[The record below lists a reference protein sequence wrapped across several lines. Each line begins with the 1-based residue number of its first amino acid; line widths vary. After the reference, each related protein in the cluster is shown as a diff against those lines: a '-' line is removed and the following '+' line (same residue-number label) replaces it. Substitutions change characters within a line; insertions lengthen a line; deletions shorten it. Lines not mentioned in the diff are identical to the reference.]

1 MPLIKII
8 VGSIRPNRFG
18 PQPAKW
24 LFDLAQARTDA
35 RFELVDLEELRLPFL
50 DEPKTASSGVYENAH
65 TKKWSAAVGEADGFV
80 FVTPEYN
87 HSYSP
92 AIKNALDYLYYEWN
106 YKAAA
111 FLSYGGAAGGLR
123 ATEHL
128 RGVAAELK
136 LFQIR
141 ETVSLYYYW
150 NNLDE
155 KGAFKFTE
163 ENRAAAK
170 AMLNELVFW
179 SEHLKS
185 PRAELAALKKQE
197 ES

>member
-8 VGSIRPNRFG
+8 VGSVRPNRFG

-24 LFDLAQARTDA
+24 LCDIAKARTDA
-35 RFELVDLEELRLPFL
+35 KFELVDLQELGLPFL
-50 DEPKTASSGVYENAH
+50 DEPQTPSSGVYENAH
-65 TKKWSAAVGEADGFV
+65 TKKWAAIVAEADGFV

-92 AIKNALDYLYYEWN
+92 AIKNALDYLYKEWN

-111 FLSYGGAAGGLR
+111 FLSYGGGAGGLR

-128 RGVAAELK
+128 RGVAAELR

-141 ETVSLYYYW
+141 DTVSLYNYW

-155 KGAFKFTE
+155 KGGYKFAE

-170 AMLNELVFW
+170 VMLDDLVFW
-179 SEHLKS
+179 SEHLKG
-185 PRAELAALKKQE
+185 PRAELAAMKK
-197 ES
+197 